1 MIMIRRRCAA
11 LFFLSSVF
19 GLQAT
24 YAQNTS
30 YEDSFCSYYSYTVE
44 CYSYRSRAEEKIEG
58 FVEVYTMRMES
69 KNPAQALPKLRAMQE
84 EIQNAIQFYEGTH
97 WEFLI
102 RFFADQFVAPIQEL
116 EYELSSISIDQQ
128 FINEQLKSAVSKDEF
143 LETMRTM
150 VISQLIQSGY
160 DGFNQRPF
168 GTADNSGLLNDGY
181 ADQVFV
187 STPIYQDDVLDLYL
201 NDQLRDVVLGDT
213 MDADLMIS
221 PSVYNAWK
229 WKVQLFKNTED
240 LEALG
245 YQVVSHRVR
254 INSDTGYRRANIA
267 QAFNQ
272 IGHVRVLNP
281 GDEISYLED
290 SNFDPYTQALY
301 EDGLVINMDEEVE
314 EYGGGLCGGSTAIY
328 QWIVTNKALSR
339 PALRNHSKR
348 YHHLYDATI
357 DGQLINTPGIDS
369 TIYSNSLDLR
379 MKNIANHPV
388 ILVSNYEGGMGEEE
402 EVFTIGYASD
412 RGSITYVW
420 SRPHYATLSVAWWW
434 SKSVVGECHTWNI
447 NGTERESCYKEIKK

>member
-229 WKVQLFKNTED
+229 
-240 LEALG
+240 
-245 YQVVSHRVR
+245 
-254 INSDTGYRRANIA
+254 
-267 QAFNQ
+267 
-272 IGHVRVLNP
+272 
-281 GDEISYLED
+281 
-290 SNFDPYTQALY
+290 
-301 EDGLVINMDEEVE
+301 
-314 EYGGGLCGGSTAIY
+314 
-328 QWIVTNKALSR
+328 
-339 PALRNHSKR
+339 
-348 YHHLYDATI
+348 
-357 DGQLINTPGIDS
+357 
-369 TIYSNSLDLR
+369 
-379 MKNIANHPV
+379 
-388 ILVSNYEGGMGEEE
+388 
-402 EVFTIGYASD
+402 
-412 RGSITYVW
+412 
-420 SRPHYATLSVAWWW
+420 
-434 SKSVVGECHTWNI
+434 
-447 NGTERESCYKEIKK
+447 